1 MALLRAV
8 TTHWLLVQFARGMVA
23 LALLNCP
30 PPPPPPRP
38 PTHPTRPHSLA
49 AGKDEPEMVE
59 RIFSMF
65 GVPTEKD
72 WPDVSKLPL

>member
-1 MALLRAV
+1 MMQCESGCCKDGNARWH
-8 TTHWLLVQFARGMVA
+8 TDKSWLAG
-23 LALLNCP
+23 
-30 PPPPPPRP
+30 
-38 PTHPTRPHSLA
+38 

-72 WPDVSKLPL
+72 WPEVSKLPL